1 MRHMVLDGARR
12 DEDRLTDLDVR
23 LALEDESG
31 DLTLTLAE
39 LGLRADGGDTGCSAA
54 PVEGAGVVPK
64 PPEGNPPGSGL
75 AEGIGTAAGAEGRGG
90 GSVAASGATF
100 CALPAVG

>member
-39 LGLRADGGDTGCSAA
+39 LGLRADGGDTG
-54 PVEGAGVVPK
+54 
-64 PPEGNPPGSGL
+64 GL
-75 AEGIGTAAGAEGRGG
+75 RLGHRG
-90 GSVAASGATF
+90 
-100 CALPAVG
+100 